1 MTTATSAVGVSCDQ
15 STTAAGPRSCW
26 HSSTRSG
33 ARGGR
38 AVEGVGPTLEAL
50 AEGRV
55 RVLLLAPDAGRT
67 AWFGVRRRRGLLVDL
82 ETLERVGASTKQA
95 RLADIAVRAT
105 LLTGAHIRILP
116 VTGLP
121 GTPREGIGALCRFR

>member
-1 MTTATSAVGVSCDQ
+1 MPWSERTAELLAQFDEER
-15 STTAAGPRSCW
+15 GP
-26 HSSTRSG
+26 
-33 ARGGR
+33 GGR

-67 AWFGVRRRRGLLVDL
+67 AWFGSDGAEVAADRGDAGAGRGEHPAGTAGRHRRACD
-82 ETLERVGASTKQA
+82 AA
-95 RLADIAVRAT
+95 Y
-105 LLTGAHIRILP
+105 GAHIRILP

>member
-1 MTTATSAVGVSCDQ
+1 M
-15 STTAAGPRSCW
+15 AADR
-26 HSSTRSG
+26 
-33 ARGGR
+33 
-38 AVEGVGPTLEAL
+38 
-50 AEGRV
+50 
-55 RVLLLAPDAGRT
+55 
-67 AWFGVRRRRGLLVDL
+67 
-82 ETLERVGASTKQA
+82 ETLERVGASTQQA

>member
-1 MTTATSAVGVSCDQ
+1 MVRAEQVEADLRLAVAERTAELLAQFDEER
-15 STTAAGPRSCW
+15 GP
-26 HSSTRSG
+26 
-33 ARGGR
+33 GGR

-67 AWFGVRRRRGLLVDL
+67 AWFGSDGAEVAADR
-82 ETLERVGASTKQA
+82 ETLERVGASTQQA

-105 LLTGAHIRILP
+105 LLTGARIRILP